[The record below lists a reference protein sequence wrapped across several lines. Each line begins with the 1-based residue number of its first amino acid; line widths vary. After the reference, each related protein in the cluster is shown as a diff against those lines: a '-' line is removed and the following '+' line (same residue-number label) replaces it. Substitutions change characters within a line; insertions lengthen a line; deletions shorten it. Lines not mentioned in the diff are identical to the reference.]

1 MEKIIGAP
9 ASFPPTDISPRL
21 PVLPKGT
28 AGAGGPAM
36 SDPERAKIKR
46 AATEFESFFLY
57 YMLKTM
63 RQAVPKGGLLE
74 SRHSD
79 TYLGMMDQEIANL
92 AAKRG
97 GLGLAQAIEKQML
110 PQPPPVR
117 LSSSHVEHP
126 IQGLEKED
134 AAHEH
139 IR

>member
-1 MEKIIGAP
+1 MEKIIGAL
-9 ASFPPTDISPRL
+9 SGLPPTDISPPL
-21 PVLPKGT
+21 PALPKGT

-36 SDPERAKIKR
+36 SDPERAKIKK

-79 TYLGMMDQEIANL
+79 TYLGLMDQEIANL

-97 GLGLAQAIEKQML
+97 SLGLAQAIEKQML
-110 PQPPPVR
+110 PPPPPMR

-126 IQGLEKED
+126 IRELEKEG